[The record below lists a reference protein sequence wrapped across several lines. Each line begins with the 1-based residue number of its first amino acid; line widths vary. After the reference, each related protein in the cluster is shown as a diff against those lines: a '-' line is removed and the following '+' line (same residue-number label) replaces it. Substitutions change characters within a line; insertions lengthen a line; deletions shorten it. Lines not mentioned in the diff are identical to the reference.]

1 MLGTDKK
8 IYELMG
14 FDEFISFDNIKKYM
28 DEDDIEYV
36 RYYVSDRTS
45 FKLVTDQLRK

>member
-1 MLGTDKK
+1 
-8 IYELMG
+8 
-14 FDEFISFDNIKKYM
+14 M

-45 FKLVTDQLRK
+45 FKLVTDQLENKKAGRKDVLIQCYNAKSRRIHI